1 MNMGDPSPAGAST
14 ERDMHAYVHVTVRPS
29 HASAGPPTGEYRA
42 LVWRLATATTSVPV
56 GPHTSTH
63 AICRPIH
70 PCPSFI
76 SSCLVSSRHRHSQPY
91 RSAVRCLPS
100 QVPTATA
107 PAPSETMETEMAAA
121 AAAALCCALALY
133 LYHALWLAPGRVR
146 AALRAQGVA
155 GPRPSFPYG
164 NRADMRRATAAHRGG
179 GGGVVHDYRQAL
191 FPHYERWRKEY
202 GTTIDRRRACVRVA
216 CFYLSSSSLPRSSSM
231 TVFDLF
237 VSSECAR
244 SIGIGYYGFFLF
256 SGKQIYIGCTAI
268 AS

>member
-1 MNMGDPSPAGAST
+1 
-14 ERDMHAYVHVTVRPS
+14 
-29 HASAGPPTGEYRA
+29 
-42 LVWRLATATTSVPV
+42 
-56 GPHTSTH
+56 
-63 AICRPIH
+63 
-70 PCPSFI
+70 
-76 SSCLVSSRHRHSQPY
+76 
-91 RSAVRCLPS
+91 
-100 QVPTATA
+100 
-107 PAPSETMETEMAAA
+107 METEMAA

-179 GGGVVHDYRQAL
+179 GGGGVVHDYRQAL

-202 GTTIDRRRACVRVA
+202 GTTIDRRRAC
-216 CFYLSSSSLPRSSSM
+216 CLFLLIIIIPRSSSM

-244 SIGIGYYGFFLF
+244 SFGIGYYVFFLF
-256 SGKQIYIGCTAI
+256 FLFWKTNIYWMHCR
-268 AS
+268 S

>member
-1 MNMGDPSPAGAST
+1 
-14 ERDMHAYVHVTVRPS
+14 
-29 HASAGPPTGEYRA
+29 
-42 LVWRLATATTSVPV
+42 
-56 GPHTSTH
+56 
-63 AICRPIH
+63 
-70 PCPSFI
+70 
-76 SSCLVSSRHRHSQPY
+76 
-91 RSAVRCLPS
+91 
-100 QVPTATA
+100 
-107 PAPSETMETEMAAA
+107 METEMAAA

-179 GGGVVHDYRQAL
+179 GGGGVVHDYRQAL

-202 GTTIDRRRACVRVA
+202 GTTIDRRRAC
-216 CFYLSSSSLPRSSSM
+216 CLFLLIIIIPRSSSM

-244 SIGIGYYGFFLF
+244 SIGIGYYVFFIFYFLEN
-256 SGKQIYIGCTAI
+256 KYILDALP
-268 AS
+268 

>member
-56 GPHTSTH
+56 GRASLLSTH
-63 AICRPIH
+63 ANCRPIH

-76 SSCLVSSRHRHSQPY
+76 SSCLVFVSSRLATGTASPIDRRY
-91 RSAVRCLPS
+91 VRCLPS
-100 QVPTATA
+100 QVPTATT

-164 NRADMRRATAAHRGG
+164 NRADMRRATAGHRG

-202 GTTIDRRRACVRVA
+202 GTTIDRRRVA
-216 CFYLSSSSLPRSSSM
+216 CFYLSSSSLG
-231 TVFDLF
+231 L
-237 VSSECAR
+237 A
-244 SIGIGYYGFFLF
+244 
-256 SGKQIYIGCTAI
+256 A
-268 AS
+268 